1 MNRHIYILISS
12 EKKTMTTCKGKCV
25 SIGAFALIAL
35 IVVSAFSILTDAT
48 ITGAVAGESYKFE
61 QCLKKYGRDL
71 YGKWMWDEIQKCR
84 EEVDEMSKGK
94 DKATPRLYLSD
105 DRSEFQNE

>member
-1 MNRHIYILISS
+1 MA
-12 EKKTMTTCKGKCV
+12 KCKGKCL
-25 SIGAFALIAL
+25 SIGALALIAL
-35 IVVSAFSILTDAT
+35 ILLSSFSILTDAT

-71 YGKWMWDEIQKCR
+71 YGKWMWDEIAKCR
-84 EEVDEMSKGK
+84 DEVDNLAKGK

>member
-12 EKKTMTTCKGKCV
+12 EKNTMAKCKGKCI

-35 IVVSAFSILTDAT
+35 ILLSSFSILTDAT
-48 ITGAVAGESYKFE
+48 ITGAIAGESYRFE
-61 QCLKKYGRDL
+61 QCLKKYGTNI
-71 YGKWMWDEIQKCR
+71 YGKWMYDEIQKCR
-84 EEVDEMSKGK
+84 EEITRMQKGK
-94 DKATPRLYLSD
+94 DKAVPRLYLSD

>member
-1 MNRHIYILISS
+1 MDES
-12 EKKTMTTCKGKCV
+12 ERKVVT
-25 SIGAFALIAL
+25 IGAIAL
-35 IVVSAFSILTDAT
+35 IGLLVLSSFSFLGKHDAT
-48 ITGAVAGESYKFE
+48 LTGAVAGESYRFE

-84 EEVDEMSKGK
+84 EEVDGMSKGK
-94 DKATPRLYLSD
+94 DKAIPRLYLSD

>member
-1 MNRHIYILISS
+1 MV
-12 EKKTMTTCKGKCV
+12 KCKGKCL
-25 SIGAFALIAL
+25 SIGTLALIAL
-35 IVVSAFSILTDAT
+35 ILLSSFSILIDAT

-71 YGKWMWDEIQKCR
+71 YGKWLYDEIQKCR
-84 EEVDEMSKGK
+84 EEVTKMEKGK
-94 DKATPRLYLSD
+94 DKAIPRLYLSD